1 MHIGRHIIQEL
12 VMQFGQPAVERW
24 SIPMLEQ
31 EFSELKDQMALGR
44 AHDVT
49 SLIVRGDEVA
59 VIRKPQY
66 PPEAFRTPSGG
77 IHPEESFLD
86 GAIRETKEETGLD
99 VAIEAYLLYVLPT
112 FTYGEESAK
121 WVTHVLLARPVA
133 GELVP
138 LDKGEIAEARWVGW
152 EPLLETINPI
162 LRGTGLG
169 GLEYRARLHER
180 MHELVTA
187 RKERQ
192 PENE

>member
-24 SIPMLEQ
+24 SIPMLEG
-31 EFSELKDQMALGR
+31 EFSELKDQIARGR

-49 SLIVRGDEVA
+49 SLILRGEEVA

-66 PPEAFRTPSGG
+66 PPDAYRTPSGG

-86 GAIRETKEETGLD
+86 GAIREAKEETGLD

-112 FTYGEESAK
+112 FTCGEETAK
-121 WVTHVLLARPVA
+121 WVTHVLLARPIA
-133 GELVP
+133 GELEP
-138 LDKGEIAEARWVGW
+138 LDRGEIAAARWVGW
-152 EPLLETINPI
+152 KELLGTINPI

-169 GLEYRARLHER
+169 GLTYRAQLHQK
-180 MHELVTA
+180 MHEVVTA
-187 RKERQ
+187 RKAG
-192 PENE
+192 